1 MVNIISV
8 AAVVVDLKYY
18 LSAALLTNIL
28 AFCLQTNHFFA
39 DELNCKLEFDVTVE
53 ELQTAL

>member
-1 MVNIISV
+1 MSI
-8 AAVVVDLKYY
+8 AAVAIDLKIF
-18 LSAALLTNIL
+18 LSALLTNIL

>member
-1 MVNIISV
+1 MI
-8 AAVVVDLKYY
+8 DLKYY

-28 AFCLQTNHFFA
+28 AFCLQTNHFFT